1 MAAWI
6 TPGAVVLSSAFQRDH
21 SAFFPGPRREV
32 SKAVV
37 ETAEEEAAKSLTL
50 EEMHWV
56 QAGLNLIRRLNCRRI
71 VGMSRSE
78 CEKIRLA
85 PPARFATYVASIGE
99 ANDSVL
105 HVSHPGGGVT
115 AATSATPAGQEA
127 TSSVHEPAQRTVGVV
142 VLDPLSDR
150 SFGHPV
156 FIFRTVRF
164 DRGNSDA
171 ANLKSELLRFCT
183 EQRGLV
189 YGTDCI
195 CPESTGNCTPSFLE
209 PSTSSKPS
217 ASSSDLQA
225 NEDASNDQQTCEF
238 HFLPSVRMVT
248 TKNYLRDTTSPIS
261 MTASLSQWSLFSR
274 RKQLRERTTR
284 SLRSPQSSNVSILRC
299 VPLVALGLA
308 PCPNSVQQNRRRRLY
323 RRRVLPTSYSSVT
336 EPFEGGLW
344 SRPSQWLNPMRKR
357 EAIASFL
364 PQPPV
369 QTLDPIVPPQRDP
382 HVDQLCSAYARC
394 DYALLLASSW
404 TDRWHASL
412 TKAHVNQLVEKLR
425 YLGYTNSYMST
436 FFMDAFASGV
446 FSDADEG
453 PRDNPRL
460 EDKPSKEGFRE
471 RLRILCHTPNCV
483 STLFLY
489 FNNFV
494 LPDGDMLLWN
504 LKEDGGQQA
513 TVLERYSI
521 VEFLDDI
528 SLCKASLIFAVID
541 QNFAGVLLRK
551 LEERTG
557 EFPNLVVFSATR
569 QSNTSNSV
577 EESDNKQT
585 NTPFSPFYGPDSL
598 LPGQY
603 DIYGIDGLLTSA
615 IDLLPLSK
623 LPIAEIEERIK
634 SYFPQLNLGT
644 FYGSHVPIHT
654 ATLFTKSAAK
664 PHLPFLRGSLDK
676 RPNQYVYNSGKGAL
690 GGPSGGPGYA
700 VAPIDQQVAGCVNVS
715 PIDWL
720 RNYLKVPDGN
730 AEPAS

>member
-21 SAFFPGPRREV
+21 SAFFSGPRREV

-189 YGTDCI
+189 Y
-195 CPESTGNCTPSFLE
+195 
-209 PSTSSKPS
+209 
-217 ASSSDLQA
+217 A

-336 EPFEGGLW
+336 EPIEGGLW

-425 YLGYTNSYMST
+425 FLGYTNSYMST

-453 PRDNPRL
+453 PRDSPRL

-504 LKEDGGQQA
+504 LKEDGGQQ
-513 TVLERYSI
+513 
-521 VEFLDDI
+521 
-528 SLCKASLIFAVID
+528 
-541 QNFAGVLLRK
+541 
-551 LEERTG
+551 
-557 EFPNLVVFSATR
+557 
-569 QSNTSNSV
+569 
-577 EESDNKQT
+577 
-585 NTPFSPFYGPDSL
+585 
-598 LPGQY
+598 
-603 DIYGIDGLLTSA
+603 
-615 IDLLPLSK
+615 
-623 LPIAEIEERIK
+623 
-634 SYFPQLNLGT
+634 
-644 FYGSHVPIHT
+644 
-654 ATLFTKSAAK
+654 
-664 PHLPFLRGSLDK
+664 
-676 RPNQYVYNSGKGAL
+676 
-690 GGPSGGPGYA
+690 
-700 VAPIDQQVAGCVNVS
+700 
-715 PIDWL
+715 
-720 RNYLKVPDGN
+720 
-730 AEPAS
+730 